1 MTAGPLVAALVIAAA
16 TSARPVLD
24 ALRPDLEKAAGGPV
38 EVRYG
43 ATGTLAAGIRKGEAV
58 DLFVSADEGT
68 VRRLAFD
75 GFVEEGSIS
84 RCATGS
90 LAVVAATERRLELP
104 RRLDGATALAFV
116 KLPVRRLA
124 LVTPK
129 AAPEGLAAED
139 VLMAARI
146 MREMRERL
154 LPVASD
160 DEAIAKVLSGAADA
174 AIVPASLA
182 AAPGL
187 ASCPVD
193 PTLHEPLK
201 QTAAVVAA
209 SKRKDAARR
218 ALDVLSAPEVRDT
231 WKRFGFTGP

>member
-1 MTAGPLVAALVIAAA
+1 MATGPIVAALVIAAA

-38 EVRYG
+38 EIRYG
-43 ATGTLAAGIRKGEAV
+43 PTGTLASGIRKGQAV

-68 VRRLAFD
+68 VRRLAAD
-75 GFVEEGSIS
+75 GYVEEGSIS

-90 LAVVAATERRLELP
+90 LAVIAAKERRLELP

-124 LVTPK
+124 FVTAK
-129 AAPEGLAAED
+129 SAPEGLAAED
-139 VLMAARI
+139 VLTAARI

-160 DEAIAKVLSGAADA
+160 DEAIARVLSGAADA
-174 AIVPASLA
+174 GIVPASLA
-182 AAPGL
+182 VAPGL
-187 ASCPVD
+187 TSCPVD

-201 QTAAVVAA
+201 QTAAVVEA
-209 SKRKDAARR
+209 STRKDAARR
-218 ALDVLSAPEVRDT
+218 VLDVISAPEIRDT

>member
-1 MTAGPLVAALVIAAA
+1 MTSVPIVAVLVIAAA
-16 TSARPVLD
+16 TSTRPVLD

-38 EVRYG
+38 EIRYG
-43 ATGTLAAGIRKGEAV
+43 ATGTLAAGIRKGDAV

-75 GFVEEGSIS
+75 DLVEEGSIS

-90 LAVVAATERRLELP
+90 LALVAATASRLELP
-104 RRLDGATALAFV
+104 RRLDGATAFAFV

-124 LVTPK
+124 LVTTK
-129 AAPEGLAAED
+129 AAPEGLAGED
-139 VLMAARI
+139 VLVAARI
-146 MREMRERL
+146 MREMKEKL
-154 LPVASD
+154 LRVASD

-174 AIVPASLA
+174 AIVPSSLA
-182 AAPGL
+182 ATPGL
-187 ASCPVD
+187 TSCPVD

-201 QTAAVVAA
+201 QTAAVVSA
-209 SKRKDAARR
+209 STRKEAARR
-218 ALDVLSAPEVRDT
+218 ALDLLSAPESRDT